1 MSEVFSYVLVPSDFG
16 ALGIVW
22 QDTQADET
30 TAAGARVQRVF
41 LPNPQAAAVD
51 TLQPLGT
58 LQPLDTLQM
67 VFPGANSR
75 ACPAISDLCERI
87 QRFLGGDSMRFDLG
101 IVALERCSAFQR
113 QVLRAEHGIPRG
125 WVSTYGR
132 IARSLGTPRGARA
145 VGRAL
150 ARNPFPIIV
159 PCHRAI
165 RSDGHLGGFQGGLEM
180 KRALLE
186 MEGVEVT
193 PAGRVRTHR
202 FYY

>member
-1 MSEVFSYVLVPSDFG
+1 MSKVFSYVLVPSDFG

-22 QDTQADET
+22 QDTQAVET

-41 LPNPQAAAVD
+41 LPNPQAAA
-51 TLQPLGT
+51 
-58 LQPLDTLQM
+58 LDTLQM
-67 VFPGANSR
+67 VFPGARSR
-75 ACPAISDLCERI
+75 ACPAISDLSERI
-87 QRFLGGDSMRFDLG
+87 QRFLGGDPVRFDLG
-101 IVALERCSAFQR
+101 IVALEQCSAFQR

>member
-1 MSEVFSYVLVPSDFG
+1 MSEDFSYVLVPSDFG
-16 ALGIVW
+16 TLGIVW
-22 QDTQADET
+22 QDTQAVET
-30 TAAGARVQRVF
+30 TATVVSTAAGARVQRVF
-41 LPNPQAAAVD
+41 LPNPQTAARE
-51 TLQPLGT
+51 
-58 LQPLDTLQM
+58 TLQM
-67 VFPGANSR
+67 VFPGARSR
-75 ACPAISDLCERI
+75 ACPAISDLGERI
-87 QRFLGGDSMRFDLG
+87 QRFLGGDPVRFDLG

-180 KRALLE
+180 KRALLQF
-186 MEGVEVT
+186 EGVEIT
-193 PAGRVRTHR
+193 PAGRVHTHR

>member
-1 MSEVFSYVLVPSDFG
+1 MMSEVFSYVLVPSDFG

-22 QDTQADET
+22 QDTQAVET

-41 LPNPQAAAVD
+41 LPNPQAAALD
-51 TLQPLGT
+51 T

-67 VFPGANSR
+67 VFPGALSR
-75 ACPAISDLCERI
+75 ACPAISELGERI
-87 QRFLGGDSMRFDLG
+87 QHFLAGDPVRFDLG
-101 IVALERCSAFQR
+101 IVALARCSEFQQR
-113 QVLRAEHGIPRG
+113 VLRAEHGIPRG

-150 ARNPFPIIV
+150 ARNPFPIII

-165 RSDGHLGGFQGGLEM
+165 RSDGHLGGFQGDLEM

-202 FYY
+202 LYY

>member
-1 MSEVFSYVLVPSDFG
+1 MSEDSSYVLVPSDFG
-16 ALGIVW
+16 ALAIVW
-22 QDTQADET
+22 QDTQAIETIAAVET
-30 TAAGARVQRVF
+30 TAAEARVQRVF

-51 TLQPLGT
+51 TLQT
-58 LQPLDTLQM
+58 
-67 VFPGANSR
+67 VFPGAR
-75 ACPAISDLCERI
+75 LHACPAISELGERI
-87 QRFLGGDSMRFDLG
+87 QRFLVGDPVRFDLD
-101 IVALERCSAFQR
+101 IVALDRCPEFQR
-113 QVLRAEHGIPRG
+113 RVLRAEHGIPRG

-145 VGRAL
+145 VGHAL

-165 RSDGHLGGFQGGLEM
+165 RSDGHLGGFQGGIEM

-193 PAGRVRTHR
+193 LAGRVRTRR

>member
-1 MSEVFSYVLVPSDFG
+1 VVFEVFSYVLVPSAFG

-22 QDTQADET
+22 QDTQAVGTTAAVET

-41 LPNPQAAAVD
+41 LPNPQRAARD
-51 TLQPLGT
+51 TLQV
-58 LQPLDTLQM
+58 
-67 VFPGANSR
+67 VFPGARSH
-75 ACPAISDLCERI
+75 ACPAISALGERI
-87 QRFLGGDSMRFDLG
+87 QRFLAGDPVCFDLG

-113 QVLRAEHGIPRG
+113 QVLQAEHGIPRG

-193 PAGRVRTHR
+193 LAGRVRTDR

>member
-1 MSEVFSYVLVPSDFG
+1 MSEGFSYVLVPSDFG
-16 ALGIVW
+16 ALVIVW
-22 QDTQADET
+22 QDTHAVGT

-41 LPNPQAAAVD
+41 LPNPQAAAR
-51 TLQPLGT
+51 
-58 LQPLDTLQM
+58 DTLQM
-67 VFPGANSR
+67 VFPGARSHV
-75 ACPAISDLCERI
+75 CPAISELGEQI
-87 QRFLGGDSMRFDLG
+87 QRFLGGEPVRFDLG
-101 IVALERCSAFQR
+101 IVALERCPEFQR
-113 QVLRAEHGIPRG
+113 RVLRAEHRIPRG

-186 MEGVEVT
+186 MEGVEIT
-193 PAGRVRTHR
+193 PAGRVHTHR

>member
-1 MSEVFSYVLVPSDFG
+1 MSEGFSYVLVPSDFG
-16 ALGIVW
+16 ALVIVW
-22 QDTQADET
+22 QDTHAVGT

-41 LPNPQAAAVD
+41 LPNSQAAAR
-51 TLQPLGT
+51 
-58 LQPLDTLQM
+58 DTLQM
-67 VFPGANSR
+67 VFPGARSH
-75 ACPAISDLCERI
+75 ACPAISELGEQI
-87 QRFLGGDSMRFDLG
+87 QRFLGGEPVRFDLG
-101 IVALERCSAFQR
+101 IVALERCSEFQR
-113 QVLRAEHGIPRG
+113 RVLRAEHGIPRG

-165 RSDGHLGGFQGGLEM
+165 RSDGHLGGFQGGIEM

-186 MEGVEVT
+186 MEGVEIT
-193 PAGRVRTHR
+193 PAGRVHTHR

>member
-1 MSEVFSYVLVPSDFG
+1 MIPKLFSYVLVPSAFG

-22 QDTQADET
+22 RESE
-30 TAAGARVQRVF
+30 AGAKVHRVH
-41 LPNPQAAAVD
+41 LPNPQASAQDVLRIAFPD
-51 TLQPLGT
+51 ARLRTCPEIAELG
-58 LQPLDTLQM
+58 
-67 VFPGANSR
+67 
-75 ACPAISDLCERI
+75 ERV
-87 QRFLGGDSMRFDLG
+87 QRFLTGDAVRFDLG
-101 IVALERCSAFQR
+101 IVALGRCSEFQ
-113 QVLRAEHGIPRG
+113 QKVLRAEHGIPRG

-132 IARSLGTPRGARA
+132 IARALGAPRGARA
-145 VGRAL
+145 VGCAL

-186 MEGVEVT
+186 MEGVEIT

-202 FYY
+202 LYY

>member
-1 MSEVFSYVLVPSDFG
+1 VVFEVFSYVLVPSAFG

-22 QDTQADET
+22 QDTQAVGTIAAVGT
-30 TAAGARVQRVF
+30 TAAGARVLRVF

-51 TLQPLGT
+51 ILQK
-58 LQPLDTLQM
+58 

-75 ACPAISDLCERI
+75 ACPAISALGERI
-87 QRFLGGDSMRFDLG
+87 QRFLAGDPVCFDLG
-101 IVALERCSAFQR
+101 IVALERCSAFQQ

-132 IARSLGTPRGARA
+132 IARSLGAPRSARA

-165 RSDGHLGGFQGGLEM
+165 RSDGHLGGFQGGVEM

-193 PAGRVRTHR
+193 PGGRVRTHR